1 MGTEKALF
9 PLAQPVSSGSSGV
22 SARFSIL
29 PEQVAEPTE
38 ALGQAV
44 TALPESG
51 KRPPEPSRAGWGN
64 WRIRLGLFAK

>member
-1 MGTEKALF
+1 MGREKTLF

-38 ALGQAV
+38 ALDQAV
-44 TALPESG
+44 AALPRSG
-51 KRPPEPSRAGWGN
+51 ERPPEPSRAGWSK